1 MHLETRSNHA
11 QHHNLC
17 RDLRQDGM
25 QLNNEMNALHNR
37 RRNAIGQRDVIDDR
51 LRTLRSELSE
61 VATDLSQLGTPTR
74 PSRRPGPVGFALG
87 VMQFRN
93 LRNRASRLKAQITG
107 LDARRL
113 DAVRAITQIEG
124 EITRKEQRQ
133 AHIGRRRRALGCPD

>member
-1 MHLETRSNHA
+1 MHLETRSNRPPN
-11 QHHNLC
+11 HNLC

-25 QLNNEMNALHNR
+25 QLNNEMNALY
-37 RRNAIGQRDVIDDR
+37 GQRRSAESRRDMIDDR

-133 AHIGRRRRALGCPD
+133 AHIGRRRHALGCPD